1 MSKIY
6 YISDLHFWHSNVINF
21 DNRPFKDVEE
31 MNNILIENWNSVV
44 EKGDIVYILGDFCWS
59 AKDEEWIN
67 ILNKLNGSKYLIL
80 GNHDFKRMSS
90 KVKKKFNGIYDY
102 KEIKDNGRR
111 VIMCHY
117 PMPFYRSDYN
127 SNVYMLYGHVHTT
140 IEYDFM
146 EDIKDMIKEK
156 DQRGDSANKCQLY
169 NVGCMMPWMKYF
181 PRTLDEI
188 IDRYNKEKKDGH

>member
-6 YISDLHFWHSNVINF
+6 YISDLHYSHSNVIKF
-21 DNRPFKDVEE
+21 DNRRFKDVEE
-31 MNNILIENWNSVV
+31 MNNVLIENWNSVV

-59 AKDEEWIN
+59 AKDEEWID
-67 ILNKLNGSKYLIL
+67 ILNKLNGSKHLIL

-90 KVKKKFNGIYDY
+90 KVKKKFAGVYDY

-117 PMPFYRSDYN
+117 PMPFYRSDYDN
-127 SNVYMLYGHVHTT
+127 GVYMLYGHVHTT

-156 DQRGDSANKCQLY
+156 DQRGKSTNKCQFY
-169 NVGCMMPWMKYF
+169 NVGCMMPWMNYF

-188 IDRYNKEKKDGH
+188 IEGYNEAKDNEH